1 MGEPARTARRLS
13 EATSPEAG
21 AWGGPI
27 LLLPLGSTEQ
37 HGPHL
42 ALSTDTV
49 VAEELCR
56 RLAERRADL
65 IVAPALAIGASGEHA
80 GFPGTLSIG
89 TAVLADVV
97 VEIVRSSR
105 TTFRAV
111 VVVNGHGG
119 TAEALRRAAETAE
132 AEGDDLLVLLP
143 TFPGADA
150 HAGRTETSMLLA
162 LDPSLVRKDEA
173 MAGNTAP
180 LSELAADLR
189 SGGVAAV
196 SANGVLG
203 DPTGASAHEGEVLLA
218 GAADRLSAQLEGR
231 HPR

>member
-80 GFPGTLSIG
+80 GFPGTWS
-89 TAVLADVV
+89 
-97 VEIVRSSR
+97 
-105 TTFRAV
+105 
-111 VVVNGHGG
+111 
-119 TAEALRRAAETAE
+119 
-132 AEGDDLLVLLP
+132 
-143 TFPGADA
+143 
-150 HAGRTETSMLLA
+150 
-162 LDPSLVRKDEA
+162 
-173 MAGNTAP
+173 
-180 LSELAADLR
+180 
-189 SGGVAAV
+189 
-196 SANGVLG
+196 
-203 DPTGASAHEGEVLLA
+203 
-218 GAADRLSAQLEGR
+218 
-231 HPR
+231 